1 MFYKDSDGNR
11 YRIGKPFTYQG
22 YYYGTALANHPKF
35 MGLGFTQ
42 VIVAP
47 RPDDNYYF
55 VTGPD
60 LDGQYTST
68 PRDLAALK
76 TSFIQQEKR
85 TSFQL
90 LSKTDW
96 YVLRNVDSAGTVPT
110 AVATYRSAIRTVAE
124 TRCNQINACT
134 TVAELEELIKEPA
147 QLYDPET
154 EVYSVNPDRMEP
166 WPEIDTDV
174 YHLY

>member
-11 YRIGKPFTYQG
+11 YRIGKPFTYQE

-35 MGLGFTQ
+35 MELGFTQ

-47 RPDDNYYF
+47 RPDSNYYV

-60 LDGQYTST
+60 LNGQYTST
-68 PRDLAALK
+68 PRELADLK
-76 TSFIQQEKR
+76 TKFIKQEKQ
-85 TSFQL
+85 TSFQKL
-90 LSKTDW
+90 KETDW
-96 YVLRNVDSAGTVPT
+96 YVLRNIDGAGTVPT
-110 AVATYRSAIRTVAE
+110 AVATYRSAIRTAAE

-134 TVAELEELIKEPA
+134 TVAELEEKMKEPA
-147 QLYDPET
+147 QLYDTTTET
-154 EVYSVNPDRMEP
+154 FSVNPDRMEP